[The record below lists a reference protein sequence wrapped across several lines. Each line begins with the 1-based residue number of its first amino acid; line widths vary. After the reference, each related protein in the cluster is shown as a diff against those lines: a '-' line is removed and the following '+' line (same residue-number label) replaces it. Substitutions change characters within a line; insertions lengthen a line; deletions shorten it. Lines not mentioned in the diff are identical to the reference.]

1 MTVILVS
8 KDKKHLTKIC
18 FTDDIEVLID
28 NDVCIENGLCEGMN
42 LDLEEL
48 EKIKFE
54 SEYKRAKS
62 RALWYLD
69 RMDYTEKKLF
79 EKLTLAGFDKKAS
92 AKVLSNLTEF
102 GLIDDRRFAIR
113 YAERLLESNV
123 SKRQALGKL
132 YQKGV
137 PYDLAKEVLESQEVD
152 AISQLEE
159 LIAKKYA
166 SKLTTE
172 NGTQK
177 VFAALIRRGF
187 SFGDV
192 KTALKKYNE
201 ELEFCEE

>member
-1 MTVILVS
+1 MIILS
-8 KDKKHLTKIC
+8 LTKDKKHLTKIC
-18 FTDDIEVLID
+18 FSDDIEVLID

-42 LDLEEL
+42 LDIEEI
-48 EKIKFE
+48 EKLKFD

-137 PYDLAKEVLESQEVD
+137 PYDLAKEVLETQEVD

-166 SKLTTE
+166 SKLMTE

-177 VFAALIRRGF
+177 VFAALVRRGF